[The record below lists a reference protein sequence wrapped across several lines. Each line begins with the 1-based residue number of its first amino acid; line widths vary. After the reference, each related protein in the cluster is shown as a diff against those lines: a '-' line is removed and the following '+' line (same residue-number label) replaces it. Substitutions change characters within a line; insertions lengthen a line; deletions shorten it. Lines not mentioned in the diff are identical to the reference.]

1 MRTIRR
7 YGTPVPDTEKGYISD
22 TSSDGNS
29 GSIVSAFKNAFRG
42 NTAEESPRPA
52 IQISHPIPNQKTCGG
67 RRIVEVD
74 GRCEGVFSHTWDYGL
89 AWFGILAVSLVNK
102 QHSLNTVV
110 RKFTNTMTNELI
122 Y

>member
-1 MRTIRR
+1 MQVRMETVVVLFLVLRTLSEVIPRKSRHGRLFRSRTRFRIR
-7 YGTPVPDTEKGYISD
+7 TLVEVDE
-22 TSSDGNS
+22 
-29 GSIVSAFKNAFRG
+29 
-42 NTAEESPRPA
+42 
-52 IQISHPIPNQKTCGG
+52 
-67 RRIVEVD
+67 IVEVD

-102 QHSLNTVV
+102 RHSLNTVV